1 MRTQTEDRR
10 RGRGSGRRRLRH
22 STRTVLAAGAGI
34 AACAALVPL
43 ASASAP
49 AGTGGTSTEPEPT
62 GPTGKA
68 KIQDGLA
75 IPPTDAPSRIV
86 NAIEAANEIAKGKDY
101 CYGGGH
107 GKWRSRC
114 YDCSGA
120 VSYALHG
127 GRMLDSPLPSGS
139 LAKWGERGK
148 GNWLTV
154 YANGG
159 HAYAVIA
166 GLRWD
171 TSMTTGKGPGWSEE
185 MRSGGGFKKRRFN
198 SY

>member
-1 MRTQTEDRR
+1 M
-10 RGRGSGRRRLRH
+10 
-22 STRTVLAAGAGI
+22 LAAGAGI
-34 AACAALVPL
+34 AACAALAPA
-43 ASASAP
+43 ASAATP

-62 GPTGKA
+62 GPTGEA
-68 KIQDGLA
+68 KIEDGLA
-75 IPPTDAPSRIV
+75 VPPTDAPDRIV
-86 NAIEAANEIAKGKDY
+86 KAIEAANEIAKGRDY

-107 GKWRSRC
+107 GKWRSKC

-139 LAKWGERGK
+139 LAKWGEK
-148 GNWLTV
+148 GRSEWLTV

-171 TSMTTGKGPGWSEE
+171 TSMTTGKGPGWSDD
-185 MRSGGGFKKRRFN
+185 MRPGGGFKKRRFEA
-198 SY
+198 S

>member
-1 MRTQTEDRR
+1 VRTQKDRR
-10 RGRGSGRRRLRH
+10 LGRVFGRRRFRQ
-22 STRTVLAAGAGI
+22 SPLAAVAAGVGI
-34 AACAALVPL
+34 ATFAAL
-43 ASASAP
+43 P
-49 AGTGGTSTEPEPT
+49 AGAATGSTGGTSTEPEPT
-62 GPTGKA
+62 APTGEA
-68 KIQDGLA
+68 KIEDGLA
-75 IPPTDAPSRIV
+75 IPPTDAPNRVV

-107 GKWRSRC
+107 GKWRSKC

-127 GRMLDSPLPSGS
+127 GGMLDSALPSGS
-139 LAKWGERGK
+139 LARWGERGK
-148 GNWLTV
+148 GSWLTV

-171 TSMTTGKGPGWSEE
+171 TSMTTGKGPGWSDE
-185 MRSGGGFKKRRFN
+185 MRSGGGFKKRRFK

>member
-1 MRTQTEDRR
+1 VFLRTQTEDRR

-22 STRTVLAAGAGI
+22 STLTVLAAGAGI
-34 AACAALVPL
+34 ATFAAL
-43 ASASAP
+43 P
-49 AGTGGTSTEPEPT
+49 AGAALGSTGGTSTEPEPT
-62 GPTGKA
+62 GPTGEA
-68 KIQDGLA
+68 KIEDGLA
-75 IPPTDAPSRIV
+75 IPPTDAPNRV
-86 NAIEAANEIAKGKDY
+86 VKAIEAANEIAKGKDY

-127 GRMLDSPLPSGS
+127 GGMLDSPLPSGP
-139 LAKWGERGK
+139 LAKWGEKGK
-148 GNWLTV
+148 SEWLTV
-154 YANGG
+154 YANSG

-171 TSMTTGKGPGWSEE
+171 TSMTTGKGPGWSDD
-185 MRSGGGFKKRRFN
+185 MRSGGGFKKRRFK

>member
-1 MRTQTEDRR
+1 MRTQKDRR
-10 RGRGSGRRRLRH
+10 LGRVFGRRRFRQ
-22 STRTVLAAGAGI
+22 STLAAVAAGVGI
-34 AACAALVPL
+34 ATFAVL
-43 ASASAP
+43 P
-49 AGTGGTSTEPEPT
+49 AGAAPGSTGGTSTEPEPT
-62 GPTGKA
+62 GPTGEA
-68 KIQDGLA
+68 KIEDGLA
-75 IPPTDAPSRIV
+75 IPPTDAPNRVV

-127 GRMLDSPLPSGS
+127 GGMLDSALPSGS

-154 YANGG
+154 YANSG

-171 TSMTTGKGPGWSEE
+171 TSMTTGKGPGWSDE
-185 MRSGGGFKKRRFN
+185 MRSGGGFKKRRFK

>member
-1 MRTQTEDRR
+1 VRTQKDRR
-10 RGRGSGRRRLRH
+10 LGRVFGRRRFRQ
-22 STRTVLAAGAGI
+22 STLAAVAAGVGI
-34 AACAALVPL
+34 ATVAAL
-43 ASASAP
+43 P
-49 AGTGGTSTEPEPT
+49 AGAAPGSTGGTSTEPEPT
-62 GPTGKA
+62 GPTGEA
-68 KIQDGLA
+68 KIEDGLA
-75 IPPTDAPSRIV
+75 IPPTDAPNRVV

-127 GRMLDSPLPSGS
+127 GRMLDSALPSGS

-154 YANGG
+154 YANSG

-171 TSMTTGKGPGWSEE
+171 TSMTTGKGPGWSDE
-185 MRSGGGFKKRRFN
+185 MRSGGGFKKRRFK

>member
-1 MRTQTEDRR
+1 LRTQTEDRR
-10 RGRGSGRRRLRH
+10 RGRGSGRRRLRY
-22 STRTVLAAGAGI
+22 STLTVLAAGAGF
-34 AACAALVPL
+34 ATFAAL
-43 ASASAP
+43 P
-49 AGTGGTSTEPEPT
+49 AGAALGSTGGTSTEPEPT
-62 GPTGKA
+62 GSTGKA

-127 GRMLDSPLPSGS
+127 GKMLDSPLPSGS

-171 TSMTTGKGPGWSEE
+171 TSMTTGKGPGWSDE
-185 MRSGGGFKKRRFN
+185 MRSGGEFKKRRFK

>member
-1 MRTQTEDRR
+1 VRTQKDRR
-10 RGRGSGRRRLRH
+10 LGRVFGRRRFRQ
-22 STRTVLAAGAGI
+22 STLAAVAAGVGI
-34 AACAALVPL
+34 ATVAAL
-43 ASASAP
+43 P
-49 AGTGGTSTEPEPT
+49 AGAASGSTGGTSTEPEPT
-62 GPTGKA
+62 GPTGEA
-68 KIQDGLA
+68 KIEDGLA

-139 LAKWGERGK
+139 LSKWGERGK

-171 TSMTTGKGPGWSEE
+171 TSMTTGKGPGWSDE
-185 MRSGGGFKKRRFN
+185 MRSGGGFKKRRFK

>member
-1 MRTQTEDRR
+1 VRTRTEDRR
-10 RGRGSGRRRLRH
+10 RGGGSGRRRLSN

-34 AACAALVPL
+34 AACAALAPV

-62 GPTGKA
+62 GLTGEA
-68 KIQDGLA
+68 TIEDGLA
-75 IPPTDAPSRIV
+75 IPPTDAPNRVV

-107 GKWRSRC
+107 GKWRSKC

-127 GRMLDSPLPSGS
+127 GGMLDSALPSGS
-139 LAKWGERGK
+139 LARWGERGK

-171 TSMTTGKGPGWSEE
+171 TSMTTGKGPGWSDE
-185 MRSGGGFKKRRFN
+185 MRSGGGFKKRRYK

>member
-1 MRTQTEDRR
+1 M
-10 RGRGSGRRRLRH
+10 
-22 STRTVLAAGAGI
+22 LAAVAAGLGI
-34 AACAALVPL
+34 ATFAAL
-43 ASASAP
+43 P
-49 AGTGGTSTEPEPT
+49 AGAAPGSTGGTSTEPEPT
-62 GPTGKA
+62 GPTGEA
-68 KIQDGLA
+68 KIEDGLA

-127 GRMLDSPLPSGS
+127 GGMLDSPLPSGS
-139 LAKWGERGK
+139 LSKWGERGK

-171 TSMTTGKGPGWSEE
+171 TSMTTGKGPGWSDE
-185 MRSGGGFKKRRFN
+185 MRSGGGFKKRRFK

>member
-1 MRTQTEDRR
+1 VRTQKDRR
-10 RGRGSGRRRLRH
+10 LGRVFGRRRFRQ
-22 STRTVLAAGAGI
+22 STLAAVAAGVGI
-34 AACAALVPL
+34 ATVAAL
-43 ASASAP
+43 P
-49 AGTGGTSTEPEPT
+49 AGAAPGSTGGTSTEPEPT
-62 GPTGKA
+62 GPTGEA
-68 KIQDGLA
+68 KIEDGLA
-75 IPPTDAPSRIV
+75 IPPTDAPNRVV

-127 GRMLDSPLPSGS
+127 GGMLDGPLPSGS

-154 YANGG
+154 YANSG

-171 TSMTTGKGPGWSEE
+171 TSMTTGKGPGWSDE
-185 MRSGGGFKKRRFN
+185 MRSGGGFKKRRFK

>member
-1 MRTQTEDRR
+1 VFLRTQTEDRR

-22 STRTVLAAGAGI
+22 STLTVLAAGAGI
-34 AACAALVPL
+34 ATFAAL
-43 ASASAP
+43 P
-49 AGTGGTSTEPEPT
+49 AGAALGSTGGTSTEPEPT
-62 GPTGKA
+62 GPTGEA
-68 KIQDGLA
+68 KIEDGLA
-75 IPPTDAPSRIV
+75 IPPTDAPNRVV

-127 GRMLDSPLPSGS
+127 GGMLDSPLPSGP
-139 LAKWGERGK
+139 LAKWGEKGK
-148 GNWLTV
+148 SEWLTV
-154 YANGG
+154 YANSG

-171 TSMTTGKGPGWSEE
+171 TSMTTGKGPGWSDD
-185 MRSGGGFKKRRFN
+185 MRSGGGFKKRRFK

>member
-1 MRTQTEDRR
+1 VRTQKDRR
-10 RGRGSGRRRLRH
+10 LGRVFGRRRFRH
-22 STRTVLAAGAGI
+22 STLTVLAAGAGL
-34 AACAALVPL
+34 ATFAAL
-43 ASASAP
+43 P
-49 AGTGGTSTEPEPT
+49 AGAAPGSTGGTSTEPEPT
-62 GPTGKA
+62 GPTGEA
-68 KIQDGLA
+68 KIEDGLA

-127 GRMLDSPLPSGS
+127 GGMLDSPLPSGS
-139 LAKWGERGK
+139 LSKWGERGK

-171 TSMTTGKGPGWSEE
+171 TSMTTGKGPGWSDE
-185 MRSGGGFKKRRFN
+185 MRSGGGFKKRRFK